1 MYFSYQN
8 TYRIIL
14 KKKKNKLQIGNM
26 FCILF
31 LINHVVHMDNVT
43 IFAFGLTGAG
53 KSALGNAFLQ
63 KYDVFQASSGTD
75 SCTMELSMNNS
86 YVNGFM
92 RYYID
97 TIGLDSTDDN
107 DEQNMEKMI
116 KSLNELNVGINAFF
130 LVISIHD
137 PRITPTIRNMIATLN
152 NFFRDSNCWK
162 KAGIIF
168 TKCNFDD
175 DELPSKIVSAER
187 YRENIKKYIK
197 TLSNCKDMDIDLPCF
212 YVNCLKWETEN
223 KTKQQLE
230 NVFQFA
236 KQFTPNIHQFQY
248 APLSIKDS
256 QDPRKIQSLIYKIRK
271 PEQKSIEIFAF
282 GKNRVFTLDENGKV
296 VIPIKITLTQ
306 LYEYRLN
313 WDPVENVE
321 NIFLP
326 VSANYDFEKMVIFP
340 IVNNQ
345 NLVTFIDHR
354 KRSYWYSRVRRKT
367 SRYTQKLVIELGD
380 GFVFKDSNKSRYE
393 LNSPD
398 IDNIYTMDPKCPAY
412 EKRESTKVPSFLDIT
427 LN

>member
-1 MYFSYQN
+1 
-8 TYRIIL
+8 
-14 KKKKNKLQIGNM
+14 
-26 FCILF
+26 
-31 LINHVVHMDNVT
+31 
-43 IFAFGLTGAG
+43 
-53 KSALGNAFLQ
+53 
-63 KYDVFQASSGTD
+63 
-75 SCTMELSMNNS
+75 
-86 YVNGFM
+86 
-92 RYYID
+92 
-97 TIGLDSTDDN
+97 
-107 DEQNMEKMI
+107 
-116 KSLNELNVGINAFF
+116 
-130 LVISIHD
+130 
-137 PRITPTIRNMIATLN
+137 
-152 NFFRDSNCWK
+152 
-162 KAGIIF
+162 
-168 TKCNFDD
+168 
-175 DELPSKIVSAER
+175 
-187 YRENIKKYIK
+187 
-197 TLSNCKDMDIDLPCF
+197 MDIDLPCF

-296 VIPIKITLTQ
+296 VIPIKITLTK

-313 WDPVENVE
+313 WYPVENVE

-354 KRSYWYSRVRRKT
+354 KRSYWYNPSVRRKT